1 MSLENGD
8 FSQLITD
15 LQMVGLRNRQP
26 RILFFKSIRPG
37 KPMKATKP
45 PKVDAL
51 VQLLN
56 KALNQKLAGKISGKQ
71 FKRMR
76 HRVNAAIRAAT

>member
-1 MSLENGD
+1 MSIEDGDYSERLTDIALLQIRNLE
-8 FSQLITD
+8 
-15 LQMVGLRNRQP
+15 P
-26 RILFFKSIRPG
+26 RILFFKSFSPG
-37 KPMKATKP
+37 KPKKAAKP

-51 VQLLN
+51 VQLLS
-56 KALNQKLAGKISGKQ
+56 KALDQKIAGEISAKQ